1 MQVKTYLSLA
11 NPTCSSVFYLLK
23 TRRLGMVSKSHLQPL
38 GIHSQFHLHLRQWV
52 SSNHYWL
59 SNVLLHLGFQIAG
72 LGHVWAGVWY
82 YLCSDLLLDAVGNH
96 TKHTGSGIPVLFKS
110 WLHHSWLSDLVMCLL
125 HLSNGNKIVS
135 TSSCNYED
143 TWVHILKTLRRV
155 PDMWNT

>member
-96 TKHTGSGIPVLFKS
+96 TNTQVVASPFCSNPDSTTRGWVTWSCAFLICQMEIRLYL
-110 WLHHSWLSDLVMCLL
+110 LHHVIMR
-125 HLSNGNKIVS
+125 
-135 TSSCNYED
+135 
-143 TWVHILKTLRRV
+143 TLEFIF
-155 PDMWNT
+155 